1 MVPLIFMLSV
11 TSCVSLAEYCYAD
24 CQLVSHYA
32 GWHRAEYYY
41 AECQHAVYHYA
52 ECRFTECRF
61 ADCRG
66 ADSSQTLRLQLTF
79 IITTFKSVYNEV
91 VPLFLGKVSPPI
103 M

>member
-1 MVPLIFMLSV
+1 MYHY
-11 TSCVSLAEYCYAD
+11 AEYCHAD
-24 CQLVSHYA
+24 CQLVVYHYA
-32 GWHRAEYYY
+32 GWHCAEYYY
-41 AECQHAVYHYA
+41 AECRFA
-52 ECRFTECRF
+52 ECCF

-91 VPLFLGKVSPPI
+91 VPLFLGEVSPPI